1 MRIGLMLRA
10 YDENGGIG
18 VYTRNLVAELLR
30 IDRRNHYVLFYR
42 RRDHLGEFSDYSN
55 VTECVVPG
63 ANPAVWD
70 QIAVPYFCWRHRV
83 DVVFHPKFTAPLLA
97 PCRAAM
103 VVHGADWLVPE
114 GAKYYSRANVLLMQ
128 AMLPLYFRKCAVVV
142 SVSQTTTEDFQR
154 ALRLPP
160 GKVRTVYFG
169 PARHFRRIT
178 DPVTLSQVRA
188 RYHLPDRF
196 ILHLTKPGGDVR
208 KNLGQVF
215 KAYALYHSRDLSPHK
230 LLVGGRDGYK
240 FRTEYGV
247 PAHGYGRDILFPG
260 WIAQEDL
267 PAVYTLA
274 DLFLYPSNLEAF
286 PISITEAMA
295 CGTPIITSNVNGLKE
310 IAGEAA
316 LLVNPSD
323 TTAISNA
330 ICQVL
335 SDTHLGA
342 DLAAKGLA
350 RSSQFTWEACARQ
363 TLAILESLASQNE
376 ALTNL
381 RLESRL

>member
-30 IDRRNHYVLFYR
+30 IDRQNHYVLFYR
-42 RRDHLGEFSDYSN
+42 RRYHLGRFSDYSN

-63 ANPAVWD
+63 ANQAVWD
-70 QIAVPYFCWRHRV
+70 QVAVPYFCRRHHV
-83 DVVFHPKFTAPLLA
+83 DVVFHSKFTVPLLA

-114 GAKYYSRANVLLMQ
+114 QAQYYPRANVLLMR
-128 AMLPLYFRKCAVVV
+128 AMMPLYFKKCAVVV
-142 SVSQTTTEDFQR
+142 SVSQNTTDDFQR
-154 ALRLPP
+154 ALGLPP
-160 GKVRTVYFG
+160 GKIRTVYFG

-178 DPVTLSQVRA
+178 DTATLSQVRA

-196 ILHLTKPGGDVR
+196 ILHLTKRGGAVR

-215 KAYALYHSRDLSPHK
+215 KAYAQYHSWARSPHK
-230 LLVGGRDGYK
+230 LVVGGQDGHK
-240 FRTEYGV
+240 FRIEYDI
-247 PAHGYGRDILFPG
+247 PADGYGRDILFPG

-274 DLFLYPSNLEAF
+274 DLYLYPSNLEAF
-286 PISITEAMA
+286 PIPITEAMA
-295 CGTPIITSNVNGLKE
+295 CGTPIVTSRVNGLQE

-316 LLVNPSD
+316 LLVNPGD
-323 TTAISNA
+323 AEQIAEAIER
-330 ICQVL
+330 VL
-335 SDTHLGA
+335 SEAELRA
-342 DLAAKGLA
+342 ALSAKGRERASL
-350 RSSQFTWEACARQ
+350 FTWDRCAREI
-363 TLAILESLASQNE
+363 LALLNGLAPQDASGC
-376 ALTNL
+376 
-381 RLESRL
+381 